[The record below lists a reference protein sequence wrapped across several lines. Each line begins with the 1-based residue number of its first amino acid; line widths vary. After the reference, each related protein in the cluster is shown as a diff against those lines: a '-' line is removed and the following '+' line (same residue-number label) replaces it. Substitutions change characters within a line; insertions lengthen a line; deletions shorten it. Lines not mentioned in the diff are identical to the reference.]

1 MSGNVGLCNA
11 VIFFLFLFKCISEMV
26 HGLLENIVE
35 KSSLEFQC
43 LYSVSVKLNIYD
55 TLIAVIKVFI

>member
-1 MSGNVGLCNA
+1 MY
-11 VIFFLFLFKCISEMV
+11 FW
-26 HGLLENIVE
+26 NIVE